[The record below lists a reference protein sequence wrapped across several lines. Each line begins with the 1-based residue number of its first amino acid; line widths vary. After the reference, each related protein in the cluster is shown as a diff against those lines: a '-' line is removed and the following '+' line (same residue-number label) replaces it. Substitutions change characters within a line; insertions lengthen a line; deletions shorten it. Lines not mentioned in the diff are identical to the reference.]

1 MSDTKREFTRRSDRI
16 EELVTRIE
24 NFGDPAIRAVSQ
36 ELLQSVIELHGVAL
50 DRIMEAIAT
59 LPDGNSALESIAE
72 DQLVSSVLSLHGINP
87 VRLETRVTA
96 ALEKVRPYLKS
107 HGGDVQLVSV
117 DSDGT
122 VHVSLKGACGSC
134 SSSSETMKSTVENAI
149 YEVAPEV
156 ATVISEAM
164 PAPPH
169 SELVQLQ
176 VN

>member
-36 ELLQSVIELHGVAL
+36 ELLQAVIELHGVAL
-50 DRIMEAIAT
+50 DRIINAVAA
-59 LPDGNSALESIAE
+59 LPDGQSALNHIAE
-72 DQLVSSVLSLHGINP
+72 DHLASNVLSLHGINP
-87 VRLETRVTA
+87 VGLETRVAA

-117 DSDGT
+117 DSDGN
-122 VHVSLKGACGSC
+122 VHVNLKGACGSC

-156 ATVISEAM
+156 ASVISETM
-164 PAPPH
+164 PATAH